1 MHYSVTL
8 VTFCSA
14 ICAQPPISLLC
25 AGSPLSLISHSV
37 FYRRSRRSELPRN
50 LVAMS
55 GTISQTRKVAL
66 KWTSCDKNITMKTKY
81 ILVLHFLVVPC
92 SAVLENT
99 KYKISNITKSL
110 ILASSPFLG
119 RDFVPVEY
127 GSPSL
132 GGEYYARRDEYSSDE
147 TSRENDSEE
156 SRIHEVR
163 VAPPPPFLDETNRNG
178 KSLEDQRKWWD
189 LLYTYAFI

>member
-1 MHYSVTL
+1 MKPKFV
-8 VTFCSA
+8 
-14 ICAQPPISLLC
+14 LL
-25 AGSPLSLISHSV
+25 
-37 FYRRSRRSELPRN
+37 
-50 LVAMS
+50 
-55 GTISQTRKVAL
+55 
-66 KWTSCDKNITMKTKY
+66 
-81 ILVLHFLVVPC
+81 LHFLGAPC

-132 GGEYYARRDEYSSDE
+132 GGEYYAHRDEYSGDE
-147 TSRENDSEE
+147 GEGDKEE

-163 VAPPPPFLDETNRNG
+163 VAPPPPFLEETNRNG
-178 KSLEDQRKWWD
+178 KSLEDQRKWSVVSV
-189 LLYTYAFI
+189 